1 MLLTDPLEQESDWTC
16 QTCQHSENSSQ
27 VAARTDSALELLER
41 LEGADYEELELAVS
55 RVSLVLHHTHHLRL
69 ELDQKLLVRMIKMR
83 GVPSRPVRDRKV
95 QVCQNILSQLRREHS
110 HQLAE
115 LVRSEKYLGVREVL
129 VNTQLENLL
138 EDYRGET

>member
-1 MLLTDPLEQESDWTC
+1 MLESLGDGDY
-16 QTCQHSENSSQ
+16 HE
-27 VAARTDSALELLER
+27 LER
-41 LEGADYEELELAVS
+41 LVFSVS
-55 RVSLVLHHTHHLRL
+55 RVLHHTHHLRL

-95 QVCQNILSQLRREHS
+95 QICQNILSQLRREHS